1 VEPLSKFKINRL
13 QIWLSFVF
21 LFGLSL
27 LTSKSALTFT
37 STILIL
43 WAFFDPTQRAVW
55 TKDKKILFLVSLFP
69 IAIILNLFS
78 VMGYSSSLKVITS
91 WSWPLFA
98 APTLIIFNDLRA
110 RKILAFALAAGLLL
124 SNVYSLY
131 LLYENLIHNSANSF
145 MTENFRIGSFWN
157 IGRWGVFSGFS
168 VLTLFL
174 ILHENVKPKLKN
186 YLTVLLGMTS
196 FSFLL
201 SNTRGPLAAL
211 IIILSLL
218 SFTDKRI
225 LKNALIMFS
234 ILFTFFIANDSFSER
249 IRSIFS
255 VNLNTEKLTS
265 TNQSNASRLDM
276 WKVAFDFYKEQPLFG
291 TGFENTK
298 VPLENFLEKMGPE
311 YTEKYTKAEFSY
323 NDQHS
328 SYLNILIQMGIFFF
342 IYCWGGILIIF
353 LTQLKKYFSTKDTYS
368 RLFLAGIIYNLIVS
382 IFYSSF
388 SSYESIL
395 LIIPLALVGK
405 KNATSSVTSNL

>member
-1 VEPLSKFKINRL
+1 MEPLSKFKINRL

>member
-1 VEPLSKFKINRL
+1 
-13 QIWLSFVF
+13 
-21 LFGLSL
+21 
-27 LTSKSALTFT
+27 
-37 STILIL
+37 
-43 WAFFDPTQRAVW
+43 
-55 TKDKKILFLVSLFP
+55 
-69 IAIILNLFS
+69 
-78 VMGYSSSLKVITS
+78 MGYSSSLKVITS

>member
-1 VEPLSKFKINRL
+1 
-13 QIWLSFVF
+13 
-21 LFGLSL
+21 
-27 LTSKSALTFT
+27 
-37 STILIL
+37 
-43 WAFFDPTQRAVW
+43 
-55 TKDKKILFLVSLFP
+55 
-69 IAIILNLFS
+69 
-78 VMGYSSSLKVITS
+78 
-91 WSWPLFA
+91 
-98 APTLIIFNDLRA
+98 
-110 RKILAFALAAGLLL
+110 
-124 SNVYSLY
+124 
-131 LLYENLIHNSANSF
+131 
-145 MTENFRIGSFWN
+145 
-157 IGRWGVFSGFS
+157 
-168 VLTLFL
+168 
-174 ILHENVKPKLKN
+174 
-186 YLTVLLGMTS
+186 MTS

-311 YTEKYTKAEFSY
+311 YIEKYTKAEFSY

>member
-1 VEPLSKFKINRL
+1 MEPLSKFKINRL

-168 VLTLFL
+168 VLT
-174 ILHENVKPKLKN
+174 
-186 YLTVLLGMTS
+186 
-196 FSFLL
+196 
-201 SNTRGPLAAL
+201 
-211 IIILSLL
+211 
-218 SFTDKRI
+218 
-225 LKNALIMFS
+225 
-234 ILFTFFIANDSFSER
+234 FFN
-249 IRSIFS
+249 
-255 VNLNTEKLTS
+255 
-265 TNQSNASRLDM
+265 
-276 WKVAFDFYKEQPLFG
+276 
-291 TGFENTK
+291 
-298 VPLENFLEKMGPE
+298 
-311 YTEKYTKAEFSY
+311 
-323 NDQHS
+323 S
-328 SYLNILIQMGIFFF
+328 S
-342 IYCWGGILIIF
+342 
-353 LTQLKKYFSTKDTYS
+353 
-368 RLFLAGIIYNLIVS
+368 
-382 IFYSSF
+382 
-388 SSYESIL
+388 
-395 LIIPLALVGK
+395 
-405 KNATSSVTSNL
+405 